1 MSSDESDEF
10 EGFSQGEIDEAEA
23 RYQHQLLQQGLG
35 DDTDSDGFI
44 ESDDSDIEINDDI
57 PGPAG
62 DAGNVLQNGWH
73 EQFIYH
79 ERGMPHL
86 FTPSGISGPTRI
98 MPQDQDPTDFLKL
111 FLTDMLI
118 ENLINEADR
127 YAVKQKEQH
136 PNQNKMAWVK
146 PTVPEMNAFLGLCFQ
161 MGVDRKPSTKM
172 YWSTDHFLH
181 TPVFP
186 NTMSRDRFTQIM
198 RYLHFSNSELEPL
211 PGAENYDPLFK
222 VKPLVNHFN
231 ACFNQEYNPKRNV
244 TVDECMIPFK
254 GRVQFRQYMPAK
266 PHKWGV
272 KVWMLAESQSS
283 YIKFIDIYPGRRAT
297 PQLHLASNVVKRC
310 LQGAQLEGKGYH
322 VYTDNFFSSP
332 ELFEDLFQNYG
343 TAACGTVRINR
354 RGLPVDIICKR
365 PEGINQR
372 GDMKFRQKGCL
383 VASAWKDKKVVN
395 VLSTIHDNST
405 SEVQRLVNT
414 EGTFSRQNFVCP
426 KMVSDYTSNMG
437 GVDRADQYIQYYC
450 YNHKTIKWSKRVFF
464 VLLEM
469 AKLNAFKLFIMSH
482 NHPSSMTFL
491 DFTLDI
497 AKGLV
502 AGYSSD
508 VRRGRPSQVP
518 LENRLVQRH
527 MPTRF
532 DKKSKCHLCYMRT
545 KNGIQETVRQTKFG
559 CNDCRKHLCLPECF
573 TKFHTVRN
581 CYN

>member
-1 MSSDESDEF
+1 MSRYSRPPNSSLYVRNVPDTVRLQVKYKVYALKSQQGKNLQEGTEKHQTRCEERKEGQDMVVGMIMTEEEAADDTDQGAEAQDEGQDPDLAAEIEGDHARGHMKEEDHGAEAGGVKEVIKGKSRFTVGSLVQSKKVTKMSSDESDEF

-35 DDTDSDGFI
+35 DDSDGFI

-127 YAVKQKEQH
+127 YALKQKEQH

-283 YIKFIDIYPGRRAT
+283 YIKIIDIYPGRRAT

-343 TAACGTVRINR
+343 ITAACETVRINR
-354 RGLPVDIICKR
+354 RGLPVDIIC
-365 PEGINQR
+365 
-372 GDMKFRQKGCL
+372 
-383 VASAWKDKKVVN
+383 
-395 VLSTIHDNST
+395 
-405 SEVQRLVNT
+405 
-414 EGTFSRQNFVCP
+414 
-426 KMVSDYTSNMG
+426 
-437 GVDRADQYIQYYC
+437 
-450 YNHKTIKWSKRVFF
+450 
-464 VLLEM
+464 
-469 AKLNAFKLFIMSH
+469 
-482 NHPSSMTFL
+482 
-491 DFTLDI
+491 
-497 AKGLV
+497 
-502 AGYSSD
+502 
-508 VRRGRPSQVP
+508 
-518 LENRLVQRH
+518 
-527 MPTRF
+527 
-532 DKKSKCHLCYMRT
+532 
-545 KNGIQETVRQTKFG
+545 
-559 CNDCRKHLCLPECF
+559 
-573 TKFHTVRN
+573 
-581 CYN
+581 